1 MLATRLMACVLA
13 AITVAVH
20 AAGFAL
26 VLRSLTK
33 SRAGL
38 PTRAW
43 PVTWLLI

>member
-1 MLATRLMACVLA
+1 MLATRLMACVLV

-20 AAGFAL
+20 AGGFAL

-33 SRAGL
+33 SRAAL

-43 PVTWLLI
+43 PISWLLI